1 MAAGGRGR
9 GLLRRRLK
17 VIFPALLIL
26 CSANFILFHISTG
39 SARVGAGGEEGET
52 TAETTSGWEYKD
64 RKRQRAPLQAA
75 ANAKFEGTQQRD
87 REDSPLLPS
96 LLDNPWV
103 DRSSSEDVAA
113 LEYDAGEYA
122 DTGCRFRNFA
132 NASFYGRSEF
142 VDEYVEYKRCVGNGA
157 PFDAWAAGKI
167 TAGVGPRGELVV
179 GTTGLEFNESATKC
193 KDARPPL
200 FVFAVTSAAG
210 NLRRR
215 KAIRRTWGKGVAR
228 GGNSMLL
235 FFVAG
240 EDGEAVE
247 EEAARYGDVVRCKG
261 LMADDVAAAELEAR
275 MVTAV
280 LAWTYR
286 YCERTR
292 FLALSTDT
300 TFVNEKRFELLAT
313 QERFAANRIYGA
325 MLRKMQPFRPS
336 ADGGGGGQAGAGGE
350 KGHHAVPV
358 EDYPWKFYPPF
369 VRGPS
374 YVMSGDVIPRLLTA
388 IRFAPALPSLPQV
401 FFTGL
406 LPLVSKVMRIGVTGF
421 FAPEVPALS
430 NECSYA
436 KYGAIENVDS
446 AAMMERIWL
455 SVEATQTLRN
465 KTCTVKPPCLARV
478 NGQCMYYSK
487 NKEDRR

>member
-1 MAAGGRGR
+1 M
-9 GLLRRRLK
+9 
-17 VIFPALLIL
+17 
-26 CSANFILFHISTG
+26 
-39 SARVGAGGEEGET
+39 
-52 TAETTSGWEYKD
+52 
-64 RKRQRAPLQAA
+64 QAA

-142 VDEYVEYKRCVGNGA
+142 VDEYVDYKRCVGNGA

-215 KAIRRTWGKGVAR
+215 KAIRRTWGKGVSR
-228 GGNSMLL
+228 GGNSLVL
-235 FFVAG
+235 FFIAAG
-240 EDGEAVE
+240 EDGDERGGAVG

-261 LMADDVAAAELEAR
+261 LAAGASGADDVSAAELEAR

-286 YCERTR
+286 
-292 FLALSTDT
+292 
-300 TFVNEKRFELLAT
+300 
-313 QERFAANRIYGA
+313 
-325 MLRKMQPFRPS
+325 
-336 ADGGGGGQAGAGGE
+336 DG
-350 KGHHAVPV
+350 
-358 EDYPWKFYPPF
+358 
-369 VRGPS
+369 S
-374 YVMSGDVIPRLLTA
+374 
-388 IRFAPALPSLPQV
+388 
-401 FFTGL
+401 
-406 LPLVSKVMRIGVTGF
+406 
-421 FAPEVPALS
+421 
-430 NECSYA
+430 
-436 KYGAIENVDS
+436 
-446 AAMMERIWL
+446 
-455 SVEATQTLRN
+455 
-465 KTCTVKPPCLARV
+465 
-478 NGQCMYYSK
+478 
-487 NKEDRR
+487 